1 VRIACI
7 GGGPAGLYFAISMKL
22 RDPSHDI
29 EVFERN
35 APGVTFGWGVVF
47 SDLTVDNITRNDPVS
62 AQTITQEFAHWDDI
76 DVHIHGATITSGGH
90 GFIGIG
96 RKRLLEILQHRARE
110 LGVTLQF
117 NAECDPADPK
127 WRDYDLVIASD
138 GINSRF
144 RDAYADAFGVDVDVR
159 PNKFVWL
166 GTSKAFDAFTFAFEE
181 TGHGWIWAHAY
192 RFAPDCSTFIVECS
206 EETWRNFGFDRMDQG
221 EARAVCEKLFA
232 KYLDGHKLMS
242 NAAHLPGPAVWLNF
256 RRIKCERWSSGNVIL
271 LGDAAHTA
279 HFSIGSGTKL
289 ALEDAIKLAEVLNRT
304 SPSSRGA
311 AGDAAIQK
319 SFTRR
324 TRSREEETP
333 HPSRSSRLRVKPSDA
348 GAVSVAGSQARG
360 DGPLSLEA
368 ALDEYQAE
376 RSLEVLKLQNSAR
389 NSTEWFETLG
399 RYLHFE
405 PLQFAYSLLTR
416 SQRISHENLRLRD
429 REWLEGVERW
439 FWKRAT
445 NGRSNTTAPPMFAPF
460 KMREMEVA
468 NRITVSPMAMY
479 SAVDGV
485 PNDFHLVHLGERALG
500 GAGLVFTEM
509 TCVSPEGRISPGCTG
524 MWNADHVAA
533 WKRIVDFVHANST
546 AKICLQLGHSGPK
559 GSTKLGWEGNDV
571 PLDEGNW
578 PVMAAS
584 DVAWSPANQRPHPMT
599 RADMDAVRDQ
609 FVAAVRMGLECG
621 FDMIELHAAH
631 GYLLSSFITRLQNRR
646 TDEYGGSLENRLRYP
661 IEVFAAMRAA
671 WPSDRPM
678 SVRISA
684 NDWAGENGI
693 TPGDAVEI
701 GEAFAREGAD
711 LIDVSA
717 GQTWAEAQPVYGRMF
732 QTPFSDKIRNE
743 ARLATMAV
751 GNIYEPD
758 HANSILAAGRADL
771 VALARPHLIDPMWTL
786 RAAAQLD
793 YRDVH
798 CPPQYLNGLS
808 QLARNLKREAEA
820 AAALRV

>member
-1 VRIACI
+1 MKIACI
-7 GGGPAGLYFAISMKL
+7 GAGPAGLYFAISMKL
-22 RDPSHDI
+22 RDPAHEI

-47 SDLTVDNITRNDPVS
+47 SDQTVENLTANDSKS
-62 AQTITQEFAHWDDI
+62 AKIIADEFAHWDDI
-76 DVHIHGATITSGGH
+76 DVHIHGQTTTSSGH

-96 RKRLLEILQHRARE
+96 RKRLLEILQDRARE
-110 LGVTLQF
+110 LGVVLHF
-117 NAECDPADPK
+117 EAECDPADPK

-138 GINSRF
+138 GANSRF
-144 RDAYADAFGVDVDVR
+144 RDAHGDAFGVDVDVR
-159 PNKFVWL
+159 KNKFVWL

-181 TGHGWIWAHAY
+181 TEHGWIWAHAY
-192 RFAPDCSTFIVECS
+192 RFAPDCSTFIVECD
-206 EETWRNFGFDRMDQG
+206 EETWRNFGFDTMDQ
-221 EARAVCEKLFA
+221 ADAITACERLFA
-232 KYLDGHKLMS
+232 QYLDGHKLMS
-242 NAAHLPGPAVWLNF
+242 NAAHLRGSAAWLNF
-256 RRIKCERWSSGNVIL
+256 RRIKCERWSTGNVIL

-289 ALEDAIKLAEVLNRT
+289 ALEDAIKLADVLNRLKS
-304 SPSSRGA
+304 SPAFARQGDHPEGGGGA
-311 AGDAAIQK
+311 
-319 SFTRR
+319 
-324 TRSREEETP
+324 
-333 HPSRSSRLRVKPSDA
+333 
-348 GAVSVAGSQARG
+348 
-360 DGPLSLEA
+360 LSLEA
-368 ALDEYQAE
+368 ALDEYVAE
-376 RSLEVLKLQNSAR
+376 RNLEVLKLQNSAR
-389 NSTEWFETLG
+389 NSTEWFETLD

-445 NGRSNTTAPPMFAPF
+445 EGRSNRTAPPMFAPF
-460 KMREMEVA
+460 KMREMTTE

-479 SAVDGV
+479 SAVDGT
-485 PNDFHLVHLGERALG
+485 PNDFHFVHYGERAMG

-524 MWNADHVAA
+524 MWNDDHVAA
-533 WKRIVDFVHANST
+533 WKRIVDFVHANSK
-546 AKICLQLGHSGPK
+546 AKICLQLGHSGGK
-559 GSTKLGWEGNDV
+559 GSTRLGWEGNDV

-578 PVMAAS
+578 PVMSAN
-584 DVAWSPANQRPHPMT
+584 DVPWSPVNQKPRPMT

-609 FVAAVRMGLECG
+609 FVAAVRMGLEAG
-621 FDMIELHAAH
+621 FDMVELHAAH
-631 GYLLSSFITRLQNRR
+631 GYLLSSFLTPLQNTR
-646 TDEYGGSLENRLRYP
+646 TDGYGGSLENRLRYP
-661 IEVFAAMRAA
+661 LEVFAAMRAT

-684 NDWAGENGI
+684 TDWAGDNGI
-693 TPGDAVEI
+693 TPDDAVDI

-717 GQTWAEAQPVYGRMF
+717 GQTWGDAQPVYGRMF

-743 ARLATMAV
+743 GRLATMAV

-771 VALARPHLIDPMWTL
+771 VALARPHLIDPFWTL
-786 RAAAQLD
+786 RAAAALD

-798 CPPQYLNGLS
+798 CPPQYLNGLA

>member
-1 VRIACI
+1 MARLLAGKNVRHCEDWEDWGRGRMKIACV
-7 GGGPAGLYFAISMKL
+7 GAGPAGLYFAISVKL
-22 RDPSHDI
+22 RDASHEI

-62 AQTITQEFAHWDDI
+62 AAMITGEFAHWDDI
-76 DVHIHGATITSGGH
+76 DVHYRGETITSGGH

-96 RKRLLEILQHRARE
+96 RMRMLEILQDRARE
-110 LGVTLQF
+110 LGVALHF
-117 NAECDPADPK
+117 NHECDPADPR
-127 WRDYDLVIASD
+127 WADYDLVIASD
-138 GINSRF
+138 GANSRF
-144 RDAYADAFGVDVDVR
+144 RDAQAEAFGVDVDVR
-159 PNKFVWL
+159 ANKFVWL
-166 GTSKAFDAFTFAFEE
+166 GTSKVFDAFTFAFEE

-192 RFAPDCSTFIVECS
+192 RFAPDASTFIVECS
-206 EETWRNFGFDRMDQG
+206 DDTWRNFGFDKMSQD
-221 EARAVCEKLFA
+221 ESIAACEKLFA
-232 KYLDGHKLMS
+232 KYLDGKPLQS
-242 NAAHLPGPAVWLNF
+242 NATHLVGSAAWLNF
-256 RRIKCERWSSGNVIL
+256 RRIKCERWTAGNVIL

-289 ALEDAIKLAEVLNRT
+289 ALEDAIKLAEVLNR
-304 SPSSRGA
+304 RG
-311 AGDAAIQK
+311 
-319 SFTRR
+319 
-324 TRSREEETP
+324 
-333 HPSRSSRLRVKPSDA
+333 
-348 GAVSVAGSQARG
+348 
-360 DGPLSLEA
+360 LSLEA

-376 RSLEVLKLQNSAR
+376 RNLEVLKLQNSAR
-389 NSTEWFETLG
+389 NSTEWFETLE
-399 RYLHFE
+399 RYTHFE

-429 REWLEGVERW
+429 RDWLEGVERW

-445 NGRSNTTAPPMFAPF
+445 AGKSNKTAPPMFAPL
-460 KMREMEVA
+460 KLRGLELA

-479 SAVDGV
+479 SAVDGT
-485 PNDFHLVHLGERALG
+485 PNDFHFVHYGERAIG

-524 MWNADHVAA
+524 MWNETQVAA
-533 WKRIVDFVHANST
+533 WKRIVDFVHANSN
-546 AKICLQLGHSGPK
+546 AKICLQLGHSGGK
-559 GSTKLGWEGNDV
+559 GSTRVGWEGNDV
-571 PLDEGNW
+571 PLDDGNW

-584 DVAWSPANQRPHPMT
+584 DVPWSPVNQVPREMS
-599 RADMDAVRDQ
+599 RAEMDTVRDQ
-609 FVAAVRMGLECG
+609 FVAALRMGLDAG
-621 FDMIELHAAH
+621 FDMVELHAAH
-631 GYLLSSFITRLQNRR
+631 GYLLSGFISPLSNRR
-646 TDEYGGSLENRLRYP
+646 TDQYGGSLENRLRYP
-661 IEVFAAMRAA
+661 LEVFAAMRAA

-684 NDWAGENGI
+684 TDWAGNDGI
-693 TPGDAVEI
+693 TPDDAVEI

-717 GQTWAEAQPVYGRMF
+717 GQTWTGAQPVYGRMF

-743 ARLATMAV
+743 GRLATMAV

-771 VALARPHLIDPMWTL
+771 VALGRPHLIDPMWTL
-786 RAAAQLD
+786 RAAAALD

-798 CPPQYLNGLS
+798 CPPQYLNGLA

>member
-1 VRIACI
+1 
-7 GGGPAGLYFAISMKL
+7 
-22 RDPSHDI
+22 
-29 EVFERN
+29 
-35 APGVTFGWGVVF
+35 VF
-47 SDLTVDNITRNDPVS
+47 SDQTVENLTANDPQS
-62 AQTITQEFAHWDDI
+62 ARVIADEFAHWDDI
-76 DVHIHGATITSGGH
+76 DVHYRGERITSSGH

-96 RKRLLEILQHRARE
+96 RKRLLEILQDRARE
-110 LGVTLQF
+110 LGVTLAF
-117 NAECDPADPK
+117 EAECDPADPK
-127 WRDYDLVIASD
+127 WRGYDLVIASD
-138 GINSRF
+138 GANSRF
-144 RDAYADAFGVDVDVR
+144 RDAHADAFGVDVDVR
-159 PNKFVWL
+159 ANKFVWL
-166 GTSKAFDAFTFAFEE
+166 GTSKVFDAFTFAFEE
-181 TGHGWIWAHAY
+181 TEHGWIWAHAY

-206 EETWRNFGFDRMDQG
+206 EETWRGFGFDTMSQD
-221 EARAVCEKLFA
+221 EAIAACETLFG
-232 KYLDGHKLMS
+232 KYLGGHALQS
-242 NAAHLPGPAVWLNF
+242 NASHLVGSAAWLNF
-256 RRIKCERWSSGNVIL
+256 RRIKCERWASGNVIL

-289 ALEDAIKLAEVLNRT
+289 ALEDAIKLAEVLNR
-304 SPSSRGA
+304 
-311 AGDAAIQK
+311 AG
-319 SFTRR
+319 
-324 TRSREEETP
+324 
-333 HPSRSSRLRVKPSDA
+333 
-348 GAVSVAGSQARG
+348 
-360 DGPLSLEA
+360 LSLEA

-389 NSTEWFETLG
+389 NSTEWFETLE

-429 REWLEGVERW
+429 REWLETVERW

-445 NGRSNTTAPPMFAPF
+445 DGATNKTAPPMFAPF
-460 KMREMEVA
+460 KLREMQVE

-479 SAVDGV
+479 SALDGT
-485 PNDFHLVHLGERALG
+485 PTDFHFVHLGERALG

-533 WKRIVDFVHANST
+533 WTRIVDFVHANSA

-559 GSTKLGWEGNDV
+559 GSTRLGWEGNDV

-584 DVAWSPANQRPHPMT
+584 EIAWTPVNQVPRAMT
-599 RADMDAVRDQ
+599 RADMDIVRDQ
-609 FVAAVRMGLECG
+609 FVAAVRMGLEAG

-631 GYLLSSFITRLQNRR
+631 GYLLSSFITPLQNKRS
-646 TDEYGGSLENRLRYP
+646 DEYGGSLENRLRYP
-661 IEVFAAMRAA
+661 LEVFAAMRDA
-671 WPSDRPM
+671 WPKDRPM

-684 NDWAGENGI
+684 TDWAGDGGI
-693 TPGDAVEI
+693 TPDDAVLI
-701 GEAFAREGAD
+701 GEAFAQQGAD

-717 GQTWAEAQPVYGRMF
+717 GQTWAEQQPVYGRMF

-743 ARLATMAV
+743 GRLATMAV

-798 CPPQYLNGLS
+798 VPPQYLNGMA

>member
-1 VRIACI
+1 MSAERGKPTLGCSPGALLCHAGAMRIACV
-7 GGGPAGLYFAISMKL
+7 GAGPAGLYFAISMKL
-22 RDPSHDI
+22 RDAAHDI

-47 SDLTVDNITRNDPVS
+47 SDLTVDNITANDPES
-62 AQTITQEFAHWDDI
+62 ARTITEEFAHWDDI
-76 DVHIHGATITSGGH
+76 DVHIRGECITSGGH

-96 RKRLLEILQHRARE
+96 RKRLLEILQGRARA
-110 LGVTLQF
+110 LGVTLHF
-117 NAECDPADPK
+117 EAECDPADPK

-138 GINSRF
+138 GANSRF
-144 RDAYADAFGVDVDVR
+144 RDANPAAFGVDVDVR
-159 PNKFVWL
+159 RNKFVWL
-166 GTSKAFDAFTFAFEE
+166 GTSKVFDAFTFAFEE
-181 TGHGWIWAHAY
+181 TEHGWIWAHAY

-206 EETWRNFGFDRMDQG
+206 EETWLSFGFDRMSQD
-221 EARAVCEKLFA
+221 ESIAACETLFA
-232 KYLDGHKLMS
+232 EYLDGHRLQS
-242 NAAHLPGPAVWLNF
+242 NASHLVGSAAWLNF
-256 RRIKCERWSSGNVIL
+256 KRIKCERWNAGNVIL

-289 ALEDAIKLAEVLNRT
+289 ALEDAIKLAEVLNR
-304 SPSSRGA
+304 
-311 AGDAAIQK
+311 
-319 SFTRR
+319 
-324 TRSREEETP
+324 
-333 HPSRSSRLRVKPSDA
+333 
-348 GAVSVAGSQARG
+348 
-360 DGPLSLEA
+360 DGLSLEA
-368 ALDEYQAE
+368 AMDEYVAE
-376 RSLEVLKLQNSAR
+376 RNLEVLKLQNSAR
-389 NSTEWFETLG
+389 NSTEWFETLD

-445 NGRSNTTAPPMFAPF
+445 DGRSNTTAPPMFAPL
-460 KMREMEVA
+460 KLREMTIE

-479 SAVDGV
+479 SAVDGL

-524 MWNADHVAA
+524 LWNAEQATA
-533 WKRIVDFVHANST
+533 WTRIVDFVHAQSK
-546 AKICLQLGHSGPK
+546 AKICLQLGHSGGK

-571 PLDEGNW
+571 PLDAGNW

-584 DVAWSPANQRPHPMT
+584 DVAWTPANQAPRAMT
-599 RADMDAVRDQ
+599 RADMDEVRDQ
-609 FVAAVRMGLECG
+609 FVAATRMAIDCG
-621 FDMIELHAAH
+621 FDMVELHAAH
-631 GYLLSSFITRLQNRR
+631 GYLLSSFITPLQNRR
-646 TDEYGGSLENRLRYP
+646 SDEYGGSLENRLRYP
-661 IEVFAAMRAA
+661 LEVFAAMRAA
-671 WPSDRPM
+671 WPGDRPM

-684 NDWAGENGI
+684 TDWAGEDGV
-693 TPGDAVEI
+693 TPDEAVAI

-717 GQTWAEAQPVYGRMF
+717 GQTWAEQQPVYGRMF

-743 ARLATMAV
+743 GRLATMAV

-771 VALARPHLIDPMWTL
+771 VALARPHLVDPMWTL

-793 YRDVH
+793 YRDIH
-798 CPPQYLNGLS
+798 IPPQYLNGMS
-808 QLARNLKREAEA
+808 QLARNLKREAEM